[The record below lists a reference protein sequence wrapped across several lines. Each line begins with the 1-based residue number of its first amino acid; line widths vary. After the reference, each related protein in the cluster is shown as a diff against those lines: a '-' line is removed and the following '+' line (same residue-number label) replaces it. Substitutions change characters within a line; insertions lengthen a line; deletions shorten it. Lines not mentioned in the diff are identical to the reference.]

1 MQKTENSVSFT
12 GKQTQKLQSQPV
24 MLAKKKNEMKVKVRH
39 EIRQVFH

>member
-12 GKQTQKLQSQPV
+12 ANTAQKLQNQHT
-24 MLAKKKNEMKVKVRH
+24 MLAQKKNEMKVKVRH